1 MLIFRAW
8 ANYGN
13 TGAVT
18 EESLQNSGLGKSLYL
33 LELKK
38 NKRIVRFFGVHLFCL
53 QLSLQNAQ
61 VIKQWWI

>member
-18 EESLQNSGLGKSLYL
+18 EESLQNSSLGTSLHI

-38 NKRIVRFFGVHLFCL
+38 NKSIVRFFGVHLFCS
-53 QLSLQNAQ
+53 QVSL
-61 VIKQWWI
+61 